1 MKEMM
6 MMMMIMMVITTS
18 VLKDGK
24 NGRLNSMN
32 ILQPKQD
39 VPCCLWLIIA
49 SIRKWEAATQ
59 KQQLIT

>member
-1 MKEMM
+1 MKG
-6 MMMMIMMVITTS
+6 MMMIMMAMTTTI
-18 VLKDGK
+18 LKYGT

-59 KQQLIT
+59 RQQLITW